1 MFKNVYSHSILIIST
16 AKTPLMVYKHTQVG
30 SMNNFVE
37 PQLLTIVYKKLIF
50 VHRSSSNSKQNMKKQ
65 FLADIFQGDASC
77 FDYRNSEKPCCLH
90 VLFFFL
96 LFILTKN
103 DTKINLRKDSSNILY
118 EKPLDWVGTTL
129 LFIPKCFTCAK
140 ENCSN
145 FVFCPYLIEE
155 RF

>member
-16 AKTPLMVYKHTQVG
+16 AKTPLMVCKHTQVG

-50 VHRSSSNSKQNMKKQ
+50 VHRSSSISKQNMKKQ

-90 VLFFFL
+90 VLFFFCFSSSQKMIL
-96 LFILTKN
+96 KLIFGKTRAIFYMKNLSIGLEPPYYLFQNVLPV
-103 DTKINLRKDSSNILY
+103 LRKTVQIL
-118 EKPLDWVGTTL
+118 
-129 LFIPKCFTCAK
+129 F
-140 ENCSN
+140 
-145 FVFCPYLIEE
+145 FVHI
-155 RF
+155 